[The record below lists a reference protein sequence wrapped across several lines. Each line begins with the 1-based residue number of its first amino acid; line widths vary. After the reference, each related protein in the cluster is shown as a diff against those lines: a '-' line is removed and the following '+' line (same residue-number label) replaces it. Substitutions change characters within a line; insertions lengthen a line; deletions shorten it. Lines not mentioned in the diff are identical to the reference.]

1 MPLLAQF
8 AEEIT
13 SKLAKRITD
22 YAFLSIQNDRELM
35 QRYLKFVEAQG
46 LTTVNQQIGRHVK
59 TKFSL
64 TNEDSRQDDPQ
75 SFLTPR
81 HTTFE

>member
-8 AEEIT
+8 AEEVT
-13 SKLAKRITD
+13 SKLAKRVTD
-22 YAFLSIQNDRELM
+22 YAFLLIQNDRELM
-35 QRYLKFVEAQG
+35 RRYLKLVEAQG
-46 LTTVNQQIGRHVK
+46 LTAVNQNIGRHVK

-64 TNEDSRQDDPQ
+64 TNEDSRQDNPQ
-75 SFLTPR
+75 GFLTPR

>member
-1 MPLLAQF
+1 MPALALF
-8 AEEIT
+8 AEEVT
-13 SKLAKRITD
+13 SQLAKRLTD
-22 YAFLSIQNDRELM
+22 YAFLLIQNDRELM
-35 QRYLKFVEAQG
+35 QRYLKLVESQG
-46 LTTVNQQIGRHVK
+46 LTTVNQRIGSQVK

-64 TNEDSRQDDPQ
+64 TNEDSRQDNPQ

>member
-8 AEEIT
+8 AEEVT
-13 SKLAKRITD
+13 SKLAKRIID
-22 YAFLSIQNDRELM
+22 YAFLMIQNDRELM
-35 QRYLKFVEAQG
+35 QRYLKLVEAQG
-46 LTTVNQQIGRHVK
+46 LTAVNQNIGRHVK

-64 TNEDSRQDDPQ
+64 TNEDSRQDNPQ
-75 SFLTPR
+75 GFLTPR